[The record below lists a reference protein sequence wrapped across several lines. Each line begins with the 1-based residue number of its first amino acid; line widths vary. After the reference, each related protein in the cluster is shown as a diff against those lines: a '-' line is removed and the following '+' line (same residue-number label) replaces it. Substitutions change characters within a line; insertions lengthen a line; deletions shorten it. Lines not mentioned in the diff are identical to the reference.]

1 MASRIVRRR
10 ANPLRGQFGSEARLV
25 LQTEEL
31 DLLALLVYLLSLEVD
46 KARAETERA
55 VEVRVAIVLVIQLA
69 ESSACSTADCG
80 AGFAA
85 STTSQGR
92 VTPIF
97 GTINDTGLEGPCR
110 EPSRAP
116 A

>member
-1 MASRIVRRR
+1 MVWHQESCASRI
-10 ANPLRGQFGSEARLV
+10 AHPSRGQFGSEARLV

-55 VEVRVAIVLVIQLA
+55 VEVRVAIMFVSQLA
-69 ESSACSTADCG
+69 ERG

-85 STTSQGR
+85 STASQG
-92 VTPIF
+92 
-97 GTINDTGLEGPCR
+97 
-110 EPSRAP
+110 
-116 A
+116 